1 MTRRLFEVALV
12 DEILA
17 ELGRQHRTRR
27 NLALAIGI
35 DERTLRRRLNGS
47 GELRSVELDMIA
59 AELDVEVSTLHDR
72 AHAAIDAAKRRHPAG
87 SQQQVHS

>member
-27 NLALAIGI
+27 DLAHAVGL
-35 DERTLRRRLNGS
+35 DERTLRRRLNGY
-47 GELRSVELDMIA
+47 GELRSAELDVIA
-59 AELDVEVSTLHDR
+59 AELGVDVGVLHTR
-72 AHAAIDAAKRRHPAG
+72 AHAAIEAAMQRHPAG
-87 SQQQVHS
+87 SRAAG